1 MVAIGFSGSGGY
13 HDISYF
19 RFSLIVIALLWREYL
34 SVGHRIPLFLQGK
47 KYIFVTQEQQRKK
60 KVLIMKKRINTQHE
74 R

>member
-34 SVGHRIPLFLQGK
+34 SVGHRIPLFFARQKIYFCHTRATARKESFNHEK
-47 KYIFVTQEQQRKK
+47 KNKHT
-60 KVLIMKKRINTQHE
+60 T
-74 R
+74 